1 MKILYEPVAVRH
13 KKVFFLLFAAK
24 RGQAIENSLEK
35 AKKGSAAV
43 GIFFKHSPCCERRLK
58 RRKIKNIL
66 GEMQIMKKTL
76 FTKLLSFAFC
86 IVLIAAMALLAGCND
101 DANISNPVSSGVAE
115 TLTAEKS
122 FTFVVVDTTGKET
135 SFEISS
141 DKATVGEA
149 LLDEGLIA
157 GEDGQYG
164 LYVKTVNGIT
174 LDYDTD
180 GKYWAF
186 YVNSEYGMTGVDAT
200 EIVAG
205 ATYSFKAE

>member
-1 MKILYEPVAVRH
+1 
-13 KKVFFLLFAAK
+13 
-24 RGQAIENSLEK
+24 
-35 AKKGSAAV
+35 
-43 GIFFKHSPCCERRLK
+43 
-58 RRKIKNIL
+58 
-66 GEMQIMKKTL
+66 MKKTL

-186 YVNSEYGMTGVDAT
+186 YVNGEYGMTGVYAT

>member
-1 MKILYEPVAVRH
+1 
-13 KKVFFLLFAAK
+13 
-24 RGQAIENSLEK
+24 
-35 AKKGSAAV
+35 
-43 GIFFKHSPCCERRLK
+43 
-58 RRKIKNIL
+58 
-66 GEMQIMKKTL
+66 MKKTR

-101 DANISNPVSSGVAE
+101 DANISNPVSSGITE
-115 TLTAEKS
+115 TPNAEKS
-122 FTFVVVDTTGKET
+122 FTFVVVDAKGKET

-149 LLDEGLIA
+149 LLAEGLIA

-186 YVNSEYGMTGVDAT
+186 YVNGEYGMTGVDAT

>member
-1 MKILYEPVAVRH
+1 
-13 KKVFFLLFAAK
+13 
-24 RGQAIENSLEK
+24 
-35 AKKGSAAV
+35 
-43 GIFFKHSPCCERRLK
+43 
-58 RRKIKNIL
+58 
-66 GEMQIMKKTL
+66 MKKTL

-186 YVNSEYGMTGVDAT
+186 YVNGEYGMTGVDAT